1 MKHVLDR
8 RSFLTSLTAATLFQR
23 LSAAEVGLRV
33 ASLDWA
39 LAETMIA
46 LGQKPIAIVA
56 AGDWDR
62 FVVEPPLPSGVVD
75 LGLQQEINFE
85 LLASLKPDLIL
96 TSPFLQDA
104 DPILEKIGA
113 TLKLSIFEKG
123 TKPLAQ
129 PKELMRIL
137 GERLGRAEAARNF
150 LEKAEET
157 FESHRSRIAS
167 LRPLPVLLVNFIDAR
182 HVRVYGGA
190 GLYQNVLDRIGVVN
204 AWTGETNYWGY
215 STVGI
220 EKLATTK
227 NLRLIAFEPI
237 QPDARPTLDR
247 SPLWSRLPFV
257 KAGQVSILPSVLM
270 FGAMPSALRFA
281 RLLVDHLEAVSK

>member
-137 GERLGRAEAARNF
+137 GERLTRAEAARNF
-150 LEKAEET
+150 LGKAEET

-204 AWTGETNYWGY
+204 AWTAETNYWGY

>member
-1 MKHVLDR
+1 MKHRLDR
-8 RSFLTSLTAATLFQR
+8 RRFLSSLTAASVFQG
-23 LSAAEVGLRV
+23 LAAAEVGLRV

-56 AGDWDR
+56 ASDWDR

-104 DPILEKIGA
+104 DPLLEKIGA

-137 GERLGRAEAARNF
+137 GDRLGRAEAARNF
-150 LEKAEET
+150 LGKAEET
-157 FESHRSRIAS
+157 FESYRSRIAS
-167 LRPLPVLLVNFIDAR
+167 LSSLPVLLVNFIDAR

-204 AWTGETNYWGY
+204 AWTAETNYWGY

-237 QPDARPTLDR
+237 QPDARPTLER

-257 KAGQVSILPSVLM
+257 QAGHVSVLPSVLM

>member
-1 MKHVLDR
+1 MKLSLDR
-8 RSFLTSLTAATLFQR
+8 RRFLSSLTAATLLQR
-23 LSAAEVGLRV
+23 LAAADVRLRV

-56 AGDWDR
+56 ASDWDR
-62 FVVEPPLPSGVVD
+62 FVVEPPLPSGVAD

-96 TSPFLQDA
+96 TSPFVQDA
-104 DPILEKIGA
+104 EPILEKIGN
-113 TLKLSIFEKG
+113 TLRLSIFEKG

-129 PKELMRIL
+129 PLLLTKTL
-137 GERLGRAEAARNF
+137 GERLGCADAAGAFLAAAEQLLDSYRTRVAA
-150 LEKAEET
+150 L
-157 FESHRSRIAS
+157 H
-167 LRPLPVLLVNFIDAR
+167 PLPVLLVNFIDAR

-204 AWTGETNYWGY
+204 AWAGETNYWGY

-220 EKLATTK
+220 EKLATPK

-237 QPDARPTLDR
+237 QPDARPTLQR

-257 KAGQVSILPSVLM
+257 EAGQVSVLPSVFM

-281 RLLVDHLEAVSK
+281 RLLVERLEAVSK